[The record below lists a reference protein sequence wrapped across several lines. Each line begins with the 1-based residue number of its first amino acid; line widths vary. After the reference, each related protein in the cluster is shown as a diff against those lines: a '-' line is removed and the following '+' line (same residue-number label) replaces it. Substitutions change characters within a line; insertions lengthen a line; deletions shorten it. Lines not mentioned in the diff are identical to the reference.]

1 MSLSPTALQGS
12 LVLITG
18 GSSGIG
24 EAAVRALH
32 AAGASVC
39 FTYLTH
45 EAEARA
51 IERRLGPEAVAM
63 RCDLADHDA
72 LPGLVEACLQR
83 WGRID
88 VLVNNA
94 AIFREN
100 PFTGTDYAA
109 WRAGWSATF
118 AVNLFAAAHLSW
130 LVLPHMRRRRRGR
143 IINVA
148 SRAGHRG
155 ELAHADYGASK
166 AALINLTKSLAR
178 ACAPDGI
185 AAMAVAPG
193 FIDTPMA
200 AADLA
205 TKRAEIEA
213 EVPLGRI
220 GTADDVAQVI
230 AFLALPESEHLNG
243 ATIDVN
249 GGSYVR

>member
-1 MSLSPTALQGS
+1 MSFSPTALRGS
-12 LVLITG
+12 VVLITG

-24 EAAVRALH
+24 AATVRALH
-32 AAGASVC
+32 AAGANVC

-45 EAEARA
+45 EAQAREM
-51 IERRLGPEAVAM
+51 ERALGPRVAGM
-63 RCDLADHDA
+63 QCDLADHDA
-72 LPGLVEACLQR
+72 LPELVEACRRR
-83 WGRID
+83 WGQID

-100 PFTGTDYAA
+100 PFTGADDAA

-130 LVLPHMRRRRRGR
+130 LVVPHMRRRRRGR

-166 AALINLTKSLAR
+166 AALINFTKSLAR
-178 ACAPDGI
+178 SCARDGI
-185 AAMAVAPG
+185 SAMAVAPG
-193 FIDTPMA
+193 FVETSMA
-200 AADLA
+200 ASDVAA
-205 TKRAEIEA
+205 NRAAIEA
-213 EVPLGRI
+213 EVPSGRI
-220 GTADDVAQVI
+220 GTPLDVAHVI
-230 AFLALPESEHLNG
+230 TFLALPESEHLNG